1 MTNTLPYQLLCGDCL
16 DVLPTIEAGSVRL
29 IFADP
34 PYNQGVNYGN
44 GKAADRLPRDEY
56 RSWVGRW
63 VSACADALAADG
75 SLGTSTMGPGVG
87 WVLEVVGVSR
97 RRN

>member
-1 MTNTLPYQLLCGDCL
+1 MSVLLGNCL
-16 DVLPTIEAGSVRL
+16 DVLPMIGERPRL

-56 RSWVGRW
+56 RLVWVGRW